1 MGEYFDKEIYSLYD
15 VAKELRKNKENLART
30 PTNEMGKA
38 LKEAKTEVDKCVLA
52 IECFA
57 DNGNFSFIL
66 CDILSITAIISLIVH
81 IEDITCM
88 SFLYRDDIFDTKSE
102 PIPI

>member
-52 IECFA
+52 IEYFA
-57 DNGNFSFIL
+57 DNGKNLNHDESFNTNVRKNI
-66 CDILSITAIISLIVH
+66 
-81 IEDITCM
+81 
-88 SFLYRDDIFDTKSE
+88 KK
-102 PIPI
+102 